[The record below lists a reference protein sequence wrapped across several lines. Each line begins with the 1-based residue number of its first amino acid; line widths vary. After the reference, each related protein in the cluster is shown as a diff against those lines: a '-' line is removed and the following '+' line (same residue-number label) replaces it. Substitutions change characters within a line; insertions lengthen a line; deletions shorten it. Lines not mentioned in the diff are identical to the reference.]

1 MTKNYFKFIC
11 TIIKLSSKQW
21 KSLASKFH
29 DIQMGNL
36 IQGLEEKDKK
46 DVVIFVQYMKTNYLW
61 NRPIVGIYLIVALS
75 YKTNMKH

>member
-11 TIIKLSSKQW
+11 TIIHSWVICALSSKQW

-36 IQGLEEKDKK
+36 IRGLEEKDKK
-46 DVVIFVQYMKTNYLW
+46 DVVIFVQYVKTNYL
-61 NRPIVGIYLIVALS
+61 
-75 YKTNMKH
+75 